1 MSGVVCVQQAP
12 VMSVTSAV
20 LADCHPHPFIRSC
33 KMVMS
38 YRCLSFMAGCVT
50 SIKGDV
56 PSSTRG
62 LSPGYSVH
70 REGRM
75 DTRFFISFQNNLDFP
90 HPLEVTSDV
99 L

>member
-1 MSGVVCVQQAP
+1 MAGVVCVRQAH
-12 VMSVTSAV
+12 VMSVTSAA

-33 KMVMS
+33 KMVTS
-38 YRCLSFMAGCVT
+38 YSCLSFMAGCIT
-50 SIKGDV
+50 FIKGDV

-75 DTRFFISFQNNLDFP
+75 DT
-90 HPLEVTSDV
+90 
-99 L
+99 

>member
-1 MSGVVCVQQAP
+1 
-12 VMSVTSAV
+12 
-20 LADCHPHPFIRSC
+20 
-33 KMVMS
+33 
-38 YRCLSFMAGCVT
+38 MAGCVT
-50 SIKGDV
+50 SIKGDI

-75 DTRFFISFQNNLDFP
+75 DTRFFISFQNKLDFP